1 MEIPAVIPEQ
11 DLPPDPRFVE
21 FVRLYNT
28 GHYYESHE
36 VLEDLWLDGH
46 GPDRLFYQGLIMYST
61 AFLHLE
67 RGNLSGFSKLLV
79 SAAAKLAGYPDRHM
93 GVDLCVVRGAIA
105 AWRGRLAR
113 HAPESPVG
121 YDPALIPPIILD

>member
-1 MEIPAVIPEQ
+1 MDTPAVTPEP
-11 DLPPDPRFVE
+11 DTPPDPRFVE

-46 GPDRLFYQGLIMYST
+46 GSDRLFYQGLIMYST

-67 RGNLSGFSKLLV
+67 RGNLGGFAKLLV

-93 GVDLCVVRGAIA
+93 GVDLRVVRDTIA
-105 AWRGRLAR
+105 AWRGRLAG
-113 HAPESPVG
+113 HAAGSPVTF
-121 YDPALIPPIILD
+121 DPALIPPIILD